1 MTLKKITL
9 AAACLV
15 MSCAFFSSNAFAA
28 DWAACTPK
36 QIGPYGS
43 FVRLQVINCNVN
55 PAGSKS
61 GWMTLS
67 NTGTDQMMATILT
80 AMSLKK
86 PIAVEF
92 TNGITDAQGYNIAS
106 AVIFNNQ

>member
-1 MTLKKITL
+1 MNAKKMTFAL
-9 AAACLV
+9 AGLLIAG
-15 MSCAFFSSNAFAA
+15 AFLAGNAFA

-55 PAGSKS
+55 PAGAKN
-61 GWMTLS
+61 GWMPLS

-86 PIAVEF
+86 PIAIEYGVA
-92 TNGITDAQGYNIAS
+92 GTDAQGYHIAS

>member
-28 DWAACTPK
+28 WAACTPK

-86 PIAVEF
+86 PISIEYGVA
-92 TNGITDAQGYNIAS
+92 GTDAQGYNIAS

>member
-1 MTLKKITL
+1 MKAKKMTFAL
-9 AAACLV
+9 AGLLTAGALL
-15 MSCAFFSSNAFAA
+15 AGNAFA

-43 FVRLQVINCNVN
+43 FVRLQVVNCNIVPYGTKN
-55 PAGSKS
+55 

-67 NTGTDQMMATILT
+67 STGTDQMMATILT

-92 TNGITDAQGYNIAS
+92 GVAGTDAQGYNIAS

>member
-9 AAACLV
+9 AAVCLV
-15 MSCAFFSSNAFAA
+15 MSCAFFSSNAFAT
-28 DWAACTPK
+28 WAVCIPT
-36 QIGPYGS
+36 QIGPYGTM
-43 FVRLQVINCNVN
+43 VRLQVKNCNEN
-55 PAGSKS
+55 PAGTKN

-67 NTGTDQMMATILT
+67 STGTDQMMATILT

-92 TNGITDAQGYNIAS
+92 GVAGTDAQGYNIAS
-106 AVIFNNQ
+106 AVLFNSQ